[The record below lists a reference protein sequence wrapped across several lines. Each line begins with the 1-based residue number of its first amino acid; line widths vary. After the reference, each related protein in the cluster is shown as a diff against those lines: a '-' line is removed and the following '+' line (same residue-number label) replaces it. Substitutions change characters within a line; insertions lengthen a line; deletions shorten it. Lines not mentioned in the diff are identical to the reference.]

1 MPAPVAARTPV
12 VRSNASRERPVRS
25 QETSCQWSFVFKE
38 WASLSAAD
46 RVLRRL
52 RLSSRFPVAVCSCR
66 SFAVSFCCFLFPFLL
81 LSKLPFCCCFL
92 LLFPVSFSCF
102 FSCCCLKF
110 LFPVP
115 GFPVPVPLLIFP
127 DPIQRL
133 LVSILVE
140 KLCAQISRSLSL
152 SFP

>member
-1 MPAPVAARTPV
+1 
-12 VRSNASRERPVRS
+12 
-25 QETSCQWSFVFKE
+25 
-38 WASLSAAD
+38 L
-46 RVLRRL
+46 
-52 RLSSRFPVAVCSCR
+52 R

-81 LSKLPFCCCFL
+81 LFEVAVL
-92 LLFPVSFSCF
+92 LLFPFPVSFFVSCF
-102 FSCCCLKF
+102 IFCCCLKF

-140 KLCAQISRSLSL
+140 G
-152 SFP
+152 P

>member
-1 MPAPVAARTPV
+1 M

-81 LSKLPFCCCFL
+81 LFEVAVLLLFPFAVSCFLFLFLFL
-92 LLFPVSFSCF
+92 LLFEVSVSCSRF
-102 FSCCCLKF
+102 
-110 LFPVP
+110 
-115 GFPVPVPLLIFP
+115 
-127 DPIQRL
+127 
-133 LVSILVE
+133 
-140 KLCAQISRSLSL
+140 SRSCSVADI
-152 SFP
+152 S